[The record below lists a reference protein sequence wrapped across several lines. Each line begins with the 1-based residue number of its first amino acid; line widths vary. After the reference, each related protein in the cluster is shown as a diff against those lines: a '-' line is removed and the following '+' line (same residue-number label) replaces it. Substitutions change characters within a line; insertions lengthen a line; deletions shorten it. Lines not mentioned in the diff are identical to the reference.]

1 MRRARNGMGRGSAG
15 GMKRLL
21 LLVIAIVA
29 ALPPPARAAQ
39 PEPNGTLARIA
50 AAGRITLGVRDSAL
64 PFSYKL
70 PDGSPAGYAVELCKA
85 LVDDVSAALGG
96 RPLGIVYK
104 TVTAEDR
111 IGRVVSGDVDLE
123 CGSTTRNKQ
132 RLERV
137 AFSPVFFIAGTKLMV
152 SRESAI
158 RSYKDLQGKTVVV
171 TAGTTNEQAMHVLV
185 ERLVVHTTIVTA
197 PNHTASFA
205 MLRAGQAD
213 AFATDD
219 VLLAG
224 LAATYDGQDYHV
236 VGDYLSYEP
245 YGLMYR
251 KDDPAFAA
259 VIEHGFRRLAE
270 SGALSALYTRWL
282 VRRLPTGETLNIPM
296 SAELSELFRELGQ
309 PD

>member
-1 MRRARNGMGRGSAG
+1 
-15 GMKRLL
+15 MKRVLR
-21 LLVIAIVA
+21 AIGVFTA
-29 ALPPPARAAQ
+29 LALPAGAAEPA
-39 PEPNGTLARIA
+39 PLTDTLARIQA
-50 AAGRITLGVRDSAL
+50 SGTIILGVRDSAL

-70 PDGSPAGYAVELCKA
+70 PDGSSAGYAVDLCKA
-85 LVDDVSAALGG
+85 LVEDVSAALGH
-96 RPLGIVYK
+96 RPVGIVYK
-104 TVTAEDR
+104 TVSAEDR
-111 IGRVVSGDVDLE
+111 IDRVVSGDVDIE
-123 CGSTTRNKQ
+123 CGSTTRNRK

-152 SRESAI
+152 SRDSAI
-158 RSYKDLQGKTVVV
+158 RSYRDLQGKTVVV
-171 TAGTTNEQAMHVLV
+171 TSGTTNEQAMHALV
-185 ERLVVHTTIVTA
+185 DRLVVHATIVTA

-259 VIEHGFRRLAE
+259 VVEHGFRRLAE
-270 SGALSALYTRWL
+270 SGGLSALYTRWL

-296 SAELSELFRELGQ
+296 SAELAELFRELGQ

>member
-1 MRRARNGMGRGSAG
+1 
-15 GMKRLL
+15 MKCLL
-21 LLVIAIVA
+21 LAVGLLTACATPA
-29 ALPPPARAAQ
+29 AASDPGRLTGTLGKIRAA
-39 PEPNGTLARIA
+39 GT
-50 AAGRITLGVRDSAL
+50 ITLGVRDSAL

-70 PDGSPAGYAVELCKA
+70 PDGSPAGYAVDLCKE
-85 LVDDVSAALGG
+85 LVEDISSQLGAG
-96 RPLGIVYK
+96 PIGVVYK

-111 IGRVVSGDVDLE
+111 IDRVASGDVDLE
-123 CGSTTRNKQ
+123 CGSTTRNKR

-137 AFSPVFFIAGTKLMV
+137 AFSPVFFVAGTKLLV
-152 SRESAI
+152 SRELTI
-158 RSYKDLQGKTVVV
+158 RSYHDLRGRTVVV
-171 TAGTTNEQAMHVLV
+171 TSGTTNETAMRVLID
-185 ERLVVHTTIVTA
+185 RLVVRTTIVTA
-197 PNHTASFA
+197 PNHTESFA

-224 LAATYDGQDYHV
+224 LAATADGRDYHV

-259 VIEHGFRRLAE
+259 VVERGFRRMAE
-270 SGALSALYTRWL
+270 TGRLSQLYTRWL
-282 VRRLPTGETLNIPM
+282 VDRLPTGEILNIPM
-296 SAELSELFRELGQ
+296 SAELSEMFRQLGQ

>member
-1 MRRARNGMGRGSAG
+1 MGGGSAG
-15 GMKRLL
+15 GMKRVLL
-21 LLVIAIVA
+21 AIGVFTA
-29 ALPPPARAAQ
+29 LALPAGAGEPARLT
-39 PEPNGTLARIA
+39 GTLARIRDS
-50 AAGRITLGVRDSAL
+50 GTIILGVRDSAL

-70 PDGSPAGYAVELCKA
+70 PDGSSAGYAVDLCKA
-85 LVDDVSAALGG
+85 LVEDVSAALDG
-96 RPLGIVYK
+96 RPVAIAYK

-111 IGRVVSGDVDLE
+111 IDRVVSGDVDIE
-123 CGSTTRNKQ
+123 CGSTTRNRQ

-152 SRESAI
+152 PRESTV
-158 RSYKDLQGKTVVV
+158 RSYRDLQGKTIVV
-171 TAGTTNEQAMHVLV
+171 TSGTTNEKAMHALV
-185 ERLVVHTTIVTA
+185 DRLVVHATIVTA

-259 VIEHGFRRLAE
+259 VVEHGFRRLAE
-270 SGALSALYTRWL
+270 SGALSALYIRWL

-296 SAELSELFRELGQ
+296 SAELAELFRELGQ

>member
-1 MRRARNGMGRGSAG
+1 
-15 GMKRLL
+15 MKCLL
-21 LLVIAIVA
+21 LAVGLLTACATPA
-29 ALPPPARAAQ
+29 AASDPGRLTGTLGKIRAA
-39 PEPNGTLARIA
+39 GT
-50 AAGRITLGVRDSAL
+50 ITLGVRDSAL

-70 PDGSPAGYAVELCKA
+70 PDGSPAGYAVDLCKE
-85 LVDDVSAALGG
+85 LVEDISSQLGAG
-96 RPLGIVYK
+96 PIGVVYK

-111 IGRVVSGDVDLE
+111 IDRVASGDVDLE
-123 CGSTTRNKQ
+123 CGSTTRNKR

-137 AFSPVFFIAGTKLMV
+137 AFSPVFFVAGTKLLV
-152 SRESAI
+152 SRESTI
-158 RSYKDLQGKTVVV
+158 RSYHDLRGRTVVV
-171 TAGTTNEQAMHVLV
+171 TSGTTNETAMRVLID
-185 ERLVVHTTIVTA
+185 RLVVRTTIVTA
-197 PNHTASFA
+197 PNHTESFA

-224 LAATYDGQDYHV
+224 LAATADGRDYHV

-259 VIEHGFRRLAE
+259 VVERGFRRMAE
-270 SGALSALYTRWL
+270 TGRLSQLYTRWL
-282 VRRLPTGETLNIPM
+282 VDRLPTGEILNIPM
-296 SAELSELFRELGQ
+296 SAELSEMFRQLGQ

>member
-1 MRRARNGMGRGSAG
+1 
-15 GMKRLL
+15 MKRWML
-21 LLVIAIVA
+21 AIWVFT
-29 ALPPPARAAQ
+29 ALALTARAEDA
-39 PEPNGTLARIA
+39 PRLAGTLAKIRS
-50 AAGRITLGVRDSAL
+50 AGTITLGVRDSAL
-64 PFSYKL
+64 PFSYQL
-70 PDGSPAGYAVELCKA
+70 PDGSPAGYAVDLCRA
-85 LVDDVSAALGG
+85 LVEDVSAALDHK
-96 RPLGIVYK
+96 PIGIVYK

-111 IGRVVSGDVDLE
+111 FDRVVSGDVDIE

-132 RLERV
+132 RLQRV

-152 SRESAI
+152 SRESTI
-158 RSYKDLQGKTVVV
+158 RSYRDLPGKTVVV
-171 TAGTTNEQAMHVLV
+171 TSGTTNETAMRALV
-185 ERLVVHTTIVTA
+185 ERLVVHTTIVTG
-197 PNHTASFA
+197 PNHTESFA

-259 VIEHGFRRLAE
+259 VVEHGFRRLAE
-270 SGALSALYTRWL
+270 DGGLSALYTRWL
-282 VRRLPTGETLNIPM
+282 VRRLPTGEALNIPI

>member
-1 MRRARNGMGRGSAG
+1 
-15 GMKRLL
+15 MKRF
-21 LLVIAIVA
+21 LLVIGVVTAL
-29 ALPPPARAAQ
+29 ALPAGAGEPAR
-39 PEPNGTLARIA
+39 PMDTLARIR
-50 AAGRITLGVRDSAL
+50 AAGTITLGVRDSAL

-85 LVDDVSAALGG
+85 LVEDVSAALD
-96 RPLGIVYK
+96 RKPIGIITR

-111 IGRVVSGDVDLE
+111 IDRVVSGDVDIE
-123 CGSTTRNKQ
+123 CGSTTRNRQ

-152 SRESAI
+152 SRESTI

-171 TAGTTNEQAMHVLV
+171 TSGTTNEQAMHVLV
-185 ERLVVHTTIVTA
+185 DRLVVHTTIVTA
-197 PNHTASFA
+197 PNHTESFA

-270 SGALSALYTRWL
+270 SGALSALYARWL

>member
-1 MRRARNGMGRGSAG
+1 MTR
-15 GMKRLL
+15 L
-21 LLVIAIVA
+21 LLVIGLLTAWA
-29 ALPPPARAAQ
+29 PPAGAQ
-39 PEPNGTLARIA
+39 DTPRPIGTLARIQA
-50 AAGRITLGVRDSAL
+50 TGTITLGVRDSAL
-64 PFSYKL
+64 PFSYRL
-70 PDGSPAGYAVELCKA
+70 ADGSPAGYAVDLCKA
-85 LVDDVSAALGG
+85 LTDDVSAALN
-96 RPLGIVYK
+96 RQPIRIAYK

-111 IGRVVSGDVDLE
+111 IDKVASGDVDIE

-137 AFSPVFFIAGTKLMV
+137 AFSPVFFIAGTKLLV
-152 SRESAI
+152 SRESPI
-158 RSYKDLQGKTVVV
+158 LSYKDLRGKTVVV
-171 TAGTTNEQAMHVLV
+171 TSGTTNETAMHVLV

-197 PNHTASFA
+197 PNHTESFA

-251 KDDPAFAA
+251 KDEPAFAA
-259 VIEHGFRRLAE
+259 VVEHGFRRLAE
-270 SGALSALYTRWL
+270 AGRLADMYNRWL
-282 VRRLPTGETLNIPM
+282 VRRLPTGEKLNIPM
-296 SAELSELFRELGQ
+296 SAELAELFRELGQ

>member
-1 MRRARNGMGRGSAG
+1 
-15 GMKRLL
+15 MKCLL
-21 LLVIAIVA
+21 LAIGLLIARVA
-29 ALPPPARAAQ
+29 PLAASEPPHLT
-39 PEPNGTLARIA
+39 GTLAKIST
-50 AAGRITLGVRDSAL
+50 AGKITLGVRDAAL

-70 PDGSPAGYAVELCKA
+70 PDGSPAGYAVDLCKE
-85 LVDDVSAALGG
+85 LVDSISSQLGA
-96 RPLGIVYK
+96 RPIGVVYK

-111 IGRVVSGDVDLE
+111 IDRVVSGDVDLE
-123 CGSTTRNKQ
+123 CGSTTRNKA

-137 AFSPVFFIAGTKLMV
+137 AFSPVFFVAGTKLLV
-152 SRESAI
+152 SRESTI
-158 RSYKDLQGKTVVV
+158 RSYRDLRGKTVVV
-171 TAGTTNEQAMHVLV
+171 TSGTTNEQAMHVLID
-185 ERLVVHTTIVTA
+185 RLVVRTTIVTA

-224 LAATYDGQDYHV
+224 LAATVDGQDYHV

-259 VIEHGFRRLAE
+259 AVERGFRRMAE
-270 SGALSALYTRWL
+270 TGRLSQLYRRWL
-282 VRRLPTGETLNIPM
+282 VERLPTGEILNIPM
-296 SAELSELFRELGQ
+296 SAELSEMFRQLGQ